1 MIGLFIRPGRRHD
14 LAQCA
19 VVFPLFVALSIL
31 VTLAI
36 YNAWAAWLP
45 SSAPSFWL
53 WAGWV
58 VTQWLTLVR
67 LVCAEPRRSKPV
79 QVFYRVQA
87 VGLVLFAVD
96 ILAKSGRFDERFAG
110 TWAICVEVALVAFFL
125 NYFLLAVWTW
135 TRISRH
141 ALANFAVTVSV
152 LIVEI
157 LFARPSWS

>member
-1 MIGLFIRPGRRHD
+1 M
-14 LAQCA
+14 
-19 VVFPLFVALSIL
+19 FVALSIL

-45 SSAPSFWL
+45 SSAPSLLRGAPFWL

-58 VTQWLTLVR
+58 TTQWLALVR
-67 LVCAEPRRSKPV
+67 LICAEPRRSKPV

-110 TWAICVEVALVAFFL
+110 TWAICVEVAVAAFFL

-152 LIVEI
+152 LVVEI
-157 LFARPSWS
+157 LFARPIWS